1 MTSLR
6 PVVASTAALVRC
18 GLALLVA
25 SAAATA
31 PAASSD
37 TPPLQS
43 LPEVVVSRYLG
54 TWYQVALFPNRFQ
67 SQCVSDTT
75 ATYAARPDGALEV
88 LNQCRLADGRVDAA
102 RGVARPARPI
112 ENDRLRPAQM
122 TVSFLPAWLQ
132 WLPVGRGDYWV
143 IDRAEDG
150 RYAVV
155 SEPTRRYL
163 WVLSRTPVLSPE
175 DETAI
180 RSRLRTQHFDLSR
193 WAAHP
198 HGKPAATAP

>member
-1 MTSLR
+1 M
-6 PVVASTAALVRC
+6 VALSAALVRC
-18 GLALLVA
+18 GLALLAA

-31 PAASSD
+31 PAASSE
-37 TPPLQS
+37 TPPMQS

-75 ATYAARPDGALEV
+75 ATYAARPDGSLEV
-88 LNQCRLADGRVDAA
+88 LNQCRLADGRIDAA

-175 DETAI
+175 DETTI

-198 HGKPAATAP
+198 HGKPAPTAP